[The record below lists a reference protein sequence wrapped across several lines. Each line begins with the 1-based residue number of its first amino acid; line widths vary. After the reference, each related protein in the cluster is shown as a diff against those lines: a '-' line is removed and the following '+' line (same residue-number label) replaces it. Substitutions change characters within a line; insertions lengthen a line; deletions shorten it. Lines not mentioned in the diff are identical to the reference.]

1 MQQVNNS
8 NPNITLLE
16 TYDTNHWV
24 GGGQQIRF
32 RMGNTE
38 YLYTSTNSSPGG
50 GTWQTTIYRL
60 KENRIFEGP
69 AIFSVRENVDFNT
82 AVNRALGLNG

>member
-1 MQQVNNS
+1 MQINNN

-16 TYDTNHWV
+16 TYDTNHWI

-32 RMGNTE
+32 QMGNTE
-38 YLYTSTNSSPGG
+38 YLYTTTNPSPGG
-50 GTWQTTIYRL
+50 SWQTTIYRL
-60 KENRIFEGP
+60 KENRVFEGP
-69 AIFSVRENVDFNT
+69 AILSVYERLDFDT